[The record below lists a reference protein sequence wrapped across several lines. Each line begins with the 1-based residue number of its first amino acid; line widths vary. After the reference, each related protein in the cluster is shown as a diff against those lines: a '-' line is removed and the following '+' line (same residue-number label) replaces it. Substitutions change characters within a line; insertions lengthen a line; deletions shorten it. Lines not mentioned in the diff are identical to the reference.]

1 MQIQDSTI
9 TTDNCRYCLMC
20 RHMCPVGHVTNM
32 ETLTPHGWGL
42 TIASVRRGLLEW
54 DDGTV
59 GVLYKCADCGS
70 CRAHCVNDQPLPE
83 AIAATRVEVVQR
95 RQARPVV
102 YEIEHKFKQWGNPF
116 EEKSPEKVQA
126 LGDVALF
133 VGDEARY
140 LWPSALEGAL
150 KLLEAV
156 GVQPVLIGVGRNN
169 SYLASSL
176 GLRETAEALAR
187 SNLNELKASGASRLL
202 VLAPGDFFTFSQLY
216 DERLG
221 IEWPQDV
228 ELVELVP
235 FLAGQLETGSLKLKP
250 FDGSKP
256 CAYIDP
262 THSVRVTTRYDA
274 PRKLL
279 SAVLSNPCTELFWRR
294 DRAHPCGNGALQFT
308 NPDISEQ
315 LTRARLDDAAQSGA
329 QLVVTE
335 DPGCLSHLSRYS
347 SDFGLEV
354 RGLYELLADHLD

>member
-54 DDGTV
+54 NDGSV
-59 GVLYKCADCGS
+59 AVLYKCADCGT

-83 AIAATRVEVVQR
+83 AIAATRDEVTQR
-95 RQARPVV
+95 KLALPVV
-102 YEIEHKFKQWGNPF
+102 YEIDQKLDQWENPF
-116 EEKSPEKVQA
+116 KNEAPETTQDQ
-126 LGDVALF
+126 GETALF

-140 LWPSALEGAL
+140 LRPSVLEGAL
-150 KLLEAV
+150 KLLDAV
-156 GVQPVLIGVGRNN
+156 GIQPVLIGVGRNN
-169 SYLASSL
+169 GYLASSL
-176 GLRETAEALAR
+176 GLRRTAETLAR
-187 SNLNELKASGASRLL
+187 SNLTELKATGATRLL
-202 VLAPGDFFTFSQLY
+202 VLTPGDFFTFNQLY
-216 DERLG
+216 SERLG

-235 FLAGQLETGSLKLKP
+235 LLAGQLEAGSLKLKP

-256 CAYIDP
+256 CAYVDP
-262 THSVRVTTRYDA
+262 THSVRVDTRYDA
-274 PRKLL
+274 PRNLL
-279 SAVLSNPCTELFWRR
+279 SAILSDPCIELFWRR
-294 DRAHPCGNGALQFT
+294 ERAHPCGNGALQFT

-315 LTRARLDDAAQSGA
+315 LTRARLEDAAQSGA

-347 SDFGLEV
+347 ADFGLEV
-354 RGLYELLADHLD
+354 RGLYELLADYLD